1 MMTANQ
7 QATAKAANEGIETAQ
22 VNCGEQSVSRVA
34 KHSDGK
40 HHGNDDSQ
48 TNKATMK
55 EHECTKGGLSNV
67 MSNQR
72 GSWMQC
78 AKPLGRASV
87 GESVTGIPR
96 GVRERDRARGDN
108 CTNNVSHLFCYKKK
122 RNGTYYRF

>member
-1 MMTANQ
+1 
-7 QATAKAANEGIETAQ
+7 
-22 VNCGEQSVSRVA
+22 
-34 KHSDGK
+34 
-40 HHGNDDSQ
+40 
-48 TNKATMK
+48 MK

-96 GVRERDRARGDN
+96 GVRERDRALGDN
-108 CTNNVSHLFCYKKK
+108 CTNNAPPDPSKPWIDRTHKKPMHASSA
-122 RNGTYYRF
+122 RGPPLDLC